1 MPWKG
6 EKNPYFIW
14 LSEIILQQTRVEQG
28 LPYYLRFVQT
38 YPTITD
44 LANAPSDEVMKLWEG
59 LGYYSRARN
68 LHQAAKYVAQALN
81 GVFPSTYESILEL
94 KGVGHYTAAAIAS
107 FAYNL
112 PYAVLDGN
120 VYRVLARYLG
130 ASIPIDSR
138 DGEQFFRRK
147 ATDFL
152 DATQAGNYNQA
163 IMDFGATHCTPKQP
177 KCTDCPMQTT
187 CQAFLTNTVE
197 VLPVKSKKLLKKER
211 FFNFFILTNQKNYYL
226 RKRVEKDIWQDLY
239 EFPMLE
245 QERLLE
251 TEELG
256 EVVFLKQL
264 LKKTE
269 IKFLKIPNK
278 AYKQTLSHQ
287 YIFARFWEIEGVLNP
302 NKAADFVEVSEAE
315 LKKFAFPKI
324 IDTYLQEK
332 DVLLELF

>member
-28 LPYYLRFVQT
+28 LPYYLRFVEN
-38 YPTITD
+38 YPTVND
-44 LANAPSDEVMKLWEG
+44 LANAPSDDVMKLWEG

-68 LHQAAKYVAQALN
+68 LHQAAKYVAHDLN
-81 GVFPSTYESILEL
+81 GVFPSTYERILEL

-130 ASIPIDSR
+130 ANVPIDSR
-138 DGEQFFRRK
+138 EGEQFFRRK

-152 DATQAGNYNQA
+152 DAEQAGNYNQA

-177 KCTDCPMQTT
+177 KCKDCPMQAT
-187 CQAFLTNTVE
+187 CQGFLTGMVE

-211 FFNFFILTNQKNYYL
+211 FFNYFILTNQKNYYL

-239 EFPMLE
+239 EFPMFE
-245 QERLLE
+245 SNRLLE
-251 TEELG
+251 TDELA
-256 EVVFLKQL
+256 EVFFLKEL
-264 LKKTE
+264 LEQKDF
-269 IKFLKIPNK
+269 KFLKLPTK
-278 AYKQTLSHQ
+278 SFKQTLSHQ
-287 YIFARFWEIEGVLNP
+287 YIFARFWEIEGQLSP
-302 NKAADFVEVSEAE
+302 SIAADFLEVPETQ
-315 LKKFAFPKI
+315 LKKMAFPKI
-324 IDTYLQEK
+324 IDTYFQEK
-332 DVLLELF
+332 TVLLELF